1 MYTTKIVYTLNHL
14 LLSQSP
20 QAPLSSPLHTP
31 VPYFPSQD
39 DASNFIPNYLTPT
52 VTYNQ
57 TPFKNCVFHLQKPS
71 YPTNTLNH
79 SLPPNQTPPL
89 TPPPPLTPTPTPL
102 SCYNTVIIAYL
113 CQNPLFLLFDLVL
126 HFLVKFLNFLVVCC
140 VLTKIG
146 QKNKMLV
153 DIEPAN

>member
-1 MYTTKIVYTLNHL
+1 MYTAKIVYTLNHL

-20 QAPLSSPLHTP
+20 QGPSSSPLHTP

-79 SLPPNQTPPL
+79 SLPPNKTPPL

-102 SCYNTVIIAYL
+102 SCHCYNSLPLSESSLSLVWSGTPFPRKVSEFPGRVL
-113 CQNPLFLLFDLVL
+113 CSY
-126 HFLVKFLNFLVVCC
+126 
-140 VLTKIG
+140 
-146 QKNKMLV
+146 
-153 DIEPAN
+153 